1 MAQSAALGNGGKP
14 ADLLRLVAMAAAAV
28 LCAVLPSGAASQDVE
43 RSAYRAAEGAYNAGL
58 RARAL
63 ARDLLDDALDEVT
76 EARDSG
82 DQARY
87 GRALASYQDQARQL
101 ESSNR
106 ALDDDAR
113 RLDQA
118 RRSYLE
124 SVLDELDELYEE
136 LPQTPDARG
145 RELIGRR
152 IDFLLADADR
162 LERPI
167 KIDDDPFP
175 AINIEPGDT
184 REEVR
189 AKADLLERY
198 AARYGELLLDIDAQ
212 IELLEQR
219 QRHAR
224 MVRDFGADLSRF
236 GDLRVPVGRP
246 DATSDNRE
254 DLIGGEELSQRL
266 EELHQSREFVVERR
280 DIAMARAEEFRRRI
294 GGETTA

>member
-1 MAQSAALGNGGKP
+1 MALSAAQGNGTKP
-14 ADLLRLVAMAAAAV
+14 AGLLRLLALAAG
-28 LCAVLPSGAASQDVE
+28 LCAVLPSAARAQDVE
-43 RSAYRAAEGAYNAGL
+43 QSQYRAAESAYNAAL
-58 RARAL
+58 RARDL
-63 ARDLLDDALDEVT
+63 ERDLLDDALDEVT
-76 EARDSG
+76 EARQSG

-87 GRALASYQDQARQL
+87 ERALAIYQERGRGL
-101 ESSNR
+101 EQSNR
-106 ALDDDAR
+106 ELADAASQLDE
-113 RLDQA
+113 A

-124 SVLDELDELYEE
+124 SVLDELDELYDE

-145 RELIGRR
+145 RDLIGRR
-152 IDFLLADADR
+152 IDFLLADADQ

-167 KIDDDPFP
+167 EIDDDPYP

-184 REEVR
+184 REEIR
-189 AKADLLERY
+189 AKADLLERH
-198 AARYGELLLDIDAQ
+198 ARRNDLLLLDIDAQ

-246 DATSDNRE
+246 DATSDNAE

-266 EELHQSREFVVERR
+266 EELQQSREFVIERR
-280 DIAMARAEEFRRRI
+280 DVARARAEEFRQRI
-294 GGETTA
+294 GGEHTV